1 MRLGPGRASGSAG
14 CPEPSALLP
23 PALPWKQPP
32 RPSPWGC
39 RWGRGRGDRGMAKP
53 SCNWWQNRSGSPSS
67 ACPAAEGT
75 AGLHLPG
82 GEGWG
87 RQRPGGP
94 GAASAPGGSGGGGPG
109 LGRGL
114 GPTPQVLIFP
124 WHPRLSP
131 DGSAPGR
138 VPDARPGPRPEQSC
152 PRAVPR
158 RMGTARVS
166 QGIIITHH
174 ILYIS
179 PSFFFFSKLP
189 QSGSNMLHA
198 C

>member
-1 MRLGPGRASGSAG
+1 MPGG
-14 CPEPSALLP
+14 C
-23 PALPWKQPP
+23 KCY
-32 RPSPWGC
+32 R
-39 RWGRGRGDRGMAKP
+39 RGRGA
-53 SCNWWQNRSGSPSS
+53 Q
-67 ACPAAEGT
+67 
-75 AGLHLPG
+75 
-82 GEGWG
+82 GWG
-87 RQRPGGP
+87 G
-94 GAASAPGGSGGGGPG
+94 
-109 LGRGL
+109 GL
-114 GPTPQVLIFP
+114 GPALQVLIFP

-138 VPDARPGPRPEQSC
+138 APDARPGPRPEQSC

-179 PSFFFFSKLP
+179 PAPSVAFFFSKLP